1 MLYFIKSGD
10 KIKIGRGEPLS
21 RYRAI
26 YTASPER
33 CELLLMISVPNEIAA
48 EQAMHH
54 HFRKH
59 RCNGEWFDINFASAF
74 RALLD
79 LRLIPEHEQPH
90 LEIPLV
96 SPVHPMFVD
105 WFIATGDRPEFW
117 SKEELEKVKANPE
130 LYWQEHHVQFEASL
144 CENHT
149 LEEMIHMDK
158 PLSYEEGLE
167 NFRRLRE
174 QLASEGASRGS
185 ELT

>member
-10 KIKIGRGEPLS
+10 KIKIGRGKPLS
-21 RYRAI
+21 RFRAI
-26 YTASPER
+26 STASPEP

-48 EQAMHH
+48 EQAMHN
-54 HFRKH
+54 HFSKH

-90 LEIPLV
+90 LEVPVI

-105 WFIATGDRPEFW
+105 WFIATGDRPELW
-117 SKEELEKVKANPE
+117 SKEELETVKANPDS
-130 LYWQEHHVQFEASL
+130 YWQEHHERFEASL

-149 LEEMIHMDK
+149 LEEMIRMDK
-158 PLSYEEGLE
+158 WLSDEEGLE
-167 NFRRLRE
+167 YFRRLKE
-174 QLASEGASRGS
+174 QLAEEGAGRCS